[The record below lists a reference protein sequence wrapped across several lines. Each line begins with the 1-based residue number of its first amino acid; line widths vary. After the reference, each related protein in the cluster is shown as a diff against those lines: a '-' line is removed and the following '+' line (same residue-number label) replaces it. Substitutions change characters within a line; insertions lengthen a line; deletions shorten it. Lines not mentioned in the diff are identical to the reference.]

1 MLTGCHTTP
10 IPYSSPFAIM
20 TPYKQVVLEYRSNAL
35 MYTIDTRDYWNAL
48 ANLAN
53 IHHNL
58 TDKVQEL
65 GIKESDWSQ
74 LGAIA
79 NHTHFNIEA
88 LAEKLLN
95 TLETLPHP
103 RDCPTTRQKRD
114 VEVIPTRRGLFPGLG
129 SALSWLTGNLDAEAG
144 DFINKNFNNILKLK
158 ESQGKMIRVLN
169 NTSHKA
175 HENSEK
181 IVSIQNSLENL
192 KLDVKTNSV
201 KSDMLDKL
209 IITYDDFE
217 LSIAQLGDKIS
228 ELVQLTQAAVK
239 GNVDQVALKGQLW
252 PQIVE
257 SLDPQTRSLPNLKFY
272 VARTAIVQVQGCV
285 TQINIVYNIPLV
297 SSDMMWLYRVRNI
310 PVYRKDHYQ
319 MISNKAQYVSWDH
332 NMVWLYAED
341 EIAKCRDL
349 GYLLV
354 CKKARTIEKLR
365 DSCLYSLAKALTPK
379 CNYTMSQE
387 AEIQINFEGNYLVY
401 FLPPGQVKLSNL
413 FCDNKE
419 KQARELVK
427 SGAIFIPEGCE
438 VHIDHLTYAPLIS
451 KPHTTIE
458 MKPRLFKPNM
468 DILSI
473 HPTLPDPIVI
483 TKETAM
489 EEEDFLGDQ
498 ADLQDADRILGQ
510 LNISSDHVV
519 WAGVSMSVVLA
530 ITLILVIALF
540 GMYCKVSSMA
550 QATRVLRPRPH
561 QDSD

>member
-20 TPYKQVVLEYRSNAL
+20 TPFKQIVLEYRANAL
-35 MYTIDTRDYWNAL
+35 MYSINTLDYWNAL
-48 ANLAN
+48 TNLAN
-53 IHHNL
+53 IHHDL
-58 TDKVQEL
+58 TDKVKEF

-79 NHTHFNIEA
+79 NHTHYNIEA

-103 RDCPTTRQKRD
+103 TDCPTTRQKRD
-114 VEVIPTRRGLFPGLG
+114 IEVVPSRRGLFKGLG
-129 SALSWLTGNLDAEAG
+129 NALSWLTGNLDAEAG
-144 DFINKNFNNILKLK
+144 HFINQNFNNILKLK

-169 NTSHKA
+169 STSHKA

-181 IVSIQNSLENL
+181 IASIQNSLDNL
-192 KLDVKTNSV
+192 KLDVKTNSE
-201 KSDMLDKL
+201 KSDMLDKI

-217 LSIAQLGDKIS
+217 LSIAQLGEKIS

-239 GNVDQVALKGQLW
+239 GEVDQVALKGQLW

-257 SLDPQTRSLPNLKFY
+257 ALDPQTRSMQNLKFY
-272 VARTAIVQVQGCV
+272 VARTAIVEVEGCV

-297 SSDMMWLYRVRNI
+297 SSDMMYLYRVWNI

-319 MISNKAQYVSWDH
+319 MITNKAQYVSWDQ
-332 NMVWLYAED
+332 NRVWLYEED
-341 EIAKCRDL
+341 EIAKCSDL

-354 CKKARTIEKLR
+354 CKKARAVEKLR
-365 DSCLYSLAKALTPK
+365 DSCLYSLAKTLTPK
-379 CNYTMSQE
+379 CNYTKAQE

-401 FLPPGQVKLSNL
+401 FLPKGQVKLQNL
-413 FCDNKE
+413 FCDNTE
-419 KQARELVK
+419 KQARELVR

-438 VHIDHLTYAPLIS
+438 VHIDHLSYAPLIK
-451 KPHTTIE
+451 KPHKTIE

-468 DILSI
+468 DILSL
-473 HPTLPDPIVI
+473 HPTLPAPKVI
-483 TKETAM
+483 TRQTDM
-489 EEEDFLGDQ
+489 EEEDFLSDQ

-510 LNISSDHVV
+510 LNISPDHIV
-519 WAGVSMSVVLA
+519 WAGVSISVVLA